1 MSLEVH
7 IDGGPRVAVR
17 GELDMATSPELTSA
31 LESLEKTE
39 VQRVVVDLS
48 KVTFIDS
55 SAISAL
61 VRAKAALEA
70 RGAMLVIAPAS
81 RQVEMALRLCEL
93 DREFIRDAYS
103 L

>member
-1 MSLEVH
+1 MSLQVH
-7 IDGGPRVAVR
+7 IDGGPRVVVS
-17 GELDMATSPELTSA
+17 GELDTATSPDLMNA
-31 LESLEKTE
+31 LEALERTE
-39 VQRVVVDLS
+39 AQRVVLDLS
-48 KVTFIDS
+48 EVTFIDS
-55 SAISAL
+55 SAISTL

-81 RQVEMALRLCEL
+81 RQVEMVLRMCEL